1 MFLVLCSVSCEAFF
15 SAFSNHLFSFFL
27 LQNDMHLNA
36 IAYILLSTPSCHIT
50 LFDPHVKQKL
60 VLFLSIDLQLH
71 MGILFSWSHKTT
83 IFAMGKCFSFLIIF
97 DISHPRNVFIFL
109 RFLNCF
115 LIVLSVCHG
124 KAECCKNGQLHG
136 D

>member
-50 LFDPHVKQKL
+50 LFGPHVKQKL
-60 VLFLSIDLQLH
+60 VLFLSTDLQLH
-71 MGILFSWSHKTT
+71 QLRKHIW
-83 IFAMGKCFSFLIIF
+83 
-97 DISHPRNVFIFL
+97 VFFFHGVIKGHFL
-109 RFLNCF
+109 RWVNAFPFSLSLTSPAQVISLFLTFFTLFFNS
-115 LIVLSVCHG
+115 LICLSWG
-124 KAECCKNGQLHG
+124 S
-136 D
+136 

>member
-1 MFLVLCSVSCEAFF
+1 
-15 SAFSNHLFSFFL
+15 
-27 LQNDMHLNA
+27 MHLNA
-36 IAYILLSTPSCHIT
+36 IANILLSTPSCHIT

-97 DISHPRNVFIFL
+97 DISHPSNFFISYVFY
-109 RFLNCF
+109 
-115 LIVLSVCHG
+115 IVF
-124 KAECCKNGQLHG
+124 
-136 D
+136 